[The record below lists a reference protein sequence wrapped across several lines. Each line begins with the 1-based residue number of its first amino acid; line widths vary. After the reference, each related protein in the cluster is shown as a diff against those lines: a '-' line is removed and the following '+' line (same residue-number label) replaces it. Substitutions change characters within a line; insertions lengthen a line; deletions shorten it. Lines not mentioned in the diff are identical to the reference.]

1 MTIRSIL
8 HRRSTCALLAGLLLA
23 AGSAAAAR
31 PNWAAQHSRDNLA
44 ARLLD
49 AHNAER
55 APYAA
60 PPLAWDASLAAA
72 ADAYAAELSATGR
85 FGHSAPH
92 QRADQGENL
101 WMGSRGAF
109 SLEHMLANWASE
121 KRMFRAGVF
130 PNVSTT
136 GRWEDVGHYSQII
149 WPGTLR
155 VGCGLRSSARTDYLV
170 CRYSGPGNV
179 MGQAV
184 PAPVKVASTQR
195 RPSWRSSPWLDNTP
209 APHLSTR
216 CFTHRCVPRRM
227 S

>member
-1 MTIRSIL
+1 MMSRIDFL
-8 HRRSTCALLAGLLLA
+8 WRSTCAWVAGVLLA
-23 AGSAAAAR
+23 AGTAAAQ
-31 PNWAAQHSRDNLA
+31 PSWPPQQSRDNFA
-44 ARLLD
+44 ARLLT

-72 ADAYAAELSATGR
+72 ADSYAAELAATGR

-92 QRADQGENL
+92 QRVGQGENL

-109 SLEHMLANWASE
+109 SLEHMIANWASE

-136 GRWEDVGHYSQII
+136 GKWQDVGHYSQII

-155 VGCGLRSSARTDYLV
+155 VGCGLHSSARTDYLV
-170 CRYSGPGNV
+170 CRYSSPGNV

-184 PAPVKVASTQR
+184 PAVVKVASTQR
-195 RPSWRSSPWLDNTP
+195 
-209 APHLSTR
+209 
-216 CFTHRCVPRRM
+216 
-227 S
+227 

>member
-1 MTIRSIL
+1 MTNRAYS
-8 HRRSTCALLAGLLLA
+8 RRSARAMAAGMLLA
-23 AGSAAAAR
+23 AGSAALTQ
-31 PNWAAQHSRDNLA
+31 PSWPPPQSRDNFA

-60 PPLAWDASLAAA
+60 SPLAWDESLAAA
-72 ADAYAAELSATGR
+72 ADAYATELAATGR

-92 QRADQGENL
+92 QRANQGENL

-109 SLEHMLANWASE
+109 SLEHMIANWASE

-130 PNVSTT
+130 PDVSTT
-136 GRWEDVGHYSQII
+136 GKWQDVGHYSQII
-149 WPGTLR
+149 WPGTQR

-195 RPSWRSSPWLDNTP
+195 
-209 APHLSTR
+209 
-216 CFTHRCVPRRM
+216 
-227 S
+227 